1 MTPSRKRIIDKPIT
15 INVRDQSR
23 YGTTINF
30 NLLQGHSC
38 DNSCDNNYVMQIIL
52 QDGIIKNK
60 SRASTQWKYAVL
72 RV

>member
-1 MTPSRKRIIDKPIT
+1 MTPSRKIIINKPIT

-30 NLLQGHSC
+30 NLLQGH
-38 DNSCDNNYVMQIIL
+38 NCDNNYVMQLIL
-52 QDGIIKNK
+52 QDGMIENK